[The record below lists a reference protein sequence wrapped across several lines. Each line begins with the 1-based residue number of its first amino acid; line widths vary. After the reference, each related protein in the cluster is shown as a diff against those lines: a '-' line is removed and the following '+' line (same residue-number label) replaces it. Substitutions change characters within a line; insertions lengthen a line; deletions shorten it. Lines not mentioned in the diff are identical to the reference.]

1 MENQTTDKPSAPRRC
16 RGAKVARII
25 GMTIVGVIFAVLFAL
40 VFGLLVKVLWN
51 WLMPV
56 IFGLPEIGY
65 WQAFGLVVL
74 AKLLFGAFGHHRH
87 DDPHDHFHRH
97 FEAKW
102 HRWMGLDEPK
112 EWKHFHQFWQD
123 EGQAAFEAY
132 IERTKAQ
139 KQEKTTKPI

>member
-1 MENQTTDKPSAPRRC
+1 MENHVTDNSSAPRC
-16 RGAKVARII
+16 CHGARVARII

-51 WLMPV
+51 WLMPM

-87 DDPHDHFHRH
+87 DGPHDHFHRH
-97 FEAKW
+97 IDARW
-102 HRWMGLDEPK
+102 HRWMGLDEP
-112 EWKHFHQFWQD
+112 EDWKHYHRFWRD

-132 IERTKAQ
+132 LERTKAQ
-139 KQEKTTKPI
+139 KQEKGD